1 MRLETGPLLLERE
14 GFMLAVSSEISIDK
28 EQILNGIGYGDEYQP
43 SARIISLVDDYI
55 ENYHDLIAPSYSYT
69 FCDIE
74 SIEGNRIDIGNS
86 IILKSKVI
94 AGLAEGCYKI
104 AVFALTIGNHL
115 EEMVA
120 HLAENGLVLQ
130 ATVLDA
136 VGSGATEKLAAHIEE
151 RIRKIANAGELITS
165 RRFSPGYCDWKVEQ
179 QEMVF
184 KALNGDT
191 AGIRLTES
199 LLMMPRKSISGII
212 GIGPP
217 GDDIENYNPCRTCK
231 KKDCPGRR

>member
-1 MRLETGPLLLERE
+1 MRLETGLLLLERKRY
-14 GFMLAVSSEISIDK
+14 MLAVSNEISIDK
-28 EQILNGIGYGDEYQP
+28 EQIFNGIGYGDEYQP
-43 SARIISLVDDYI
+43 SARITSLVNDYI

-74 SIEGNRIDIGNS
+74 SVDGNRVNIGNS
-86 IILKSKVI
+86 IILKSKII
-94 AGLAEGCYKI
+94 ARLSERCCKI

-136 VGSGATEKLAAHIEE
+136 IGSGATEKLADHIEE
-151 RIRKIANAGELITS
+151 RIRRMANAGGLITS
-165 RRFSPGYCDWKVEQ
+165 WRFSPGYCDWEVDQ
-179 QEMVF
+179 QEKVF
-184 KALNGDT
+184 QALNGDT

-212 GIGPP
+212 GMGPS
-217 GDDIENYNPCRTCK
+217 GSDIENYNPCRTCK